1 MRDKEQTYKQI
12 IETAFSMFSEKGFD
26 QTSMANIATEVGITK
41 PAVYY
46 YFKSKDD
53 LIKGLFDIIAK
64 EIQSITSIDLKEMND
79 TDLRTILYSLG
90 KKAISLQKQN
100 LQFNQLFNQYLLLA
114 SRDSY
119 YSEKITE
126 IQQKFFKTFY
136 DLFKYAVKMKAIK
149 DENILIKSQLLGLVF
164 DNITNFILTETKLD
178 FEQVWR
184 EAVDNTLRGI
194 ELYEQ

>member
-26 QTSMANIATEVGITK
+26 QTSMAHIAAEVGITK

-53 LIKGLFDIIAK
+53 LIKALFDIIAK
-64 EIQSITSIDLKEMND
+64 EIQSITYADLNEMND
-79 TDLRTILYSLG
+79 TNLHTMLYTIG
-90 KKAISLQKQN
+90 EKAISLQEHN
-100 LQFNQLFNQYLLLA
+100 LQFNQLFNQYILLA

-119 YSEKITE
+119 YSEKIKD
-126 IQQKFFKTFY
+126 IQQEFFNAFY
-136 DLFKYAVKMKAIK
+136 NLFKHAVKVNAIN
-149 DENILIKSQLLGLVF
+149 DENILIKSQLLALVF
-164 DNITNFILTETKLD
+164 DNITNYILTDTKLE

-194 ELYEQ
+194 ETYE

>member
-26 QTSMANIATEVGITK
+26 QTSMANIAAEVGITK

-164 DNITNFILTETKLD
+164 DNITNFILTDTKLD
-178 FEQVWR
+178 FDLVWR

-194 ELYEQ
+194 EL

>member
-26 QTSMANIATEVGITK
+26 QTSMANIAAEVGITK

-114 SRDSY
+114 ARDSY

-126 IQQKFFKTFY
+126 IQQKFFNTFY
-136 DLFKYAVKMKAIK
+136 DLFKHAVKMKAIK

-164 DNITNFILTETKLD
+164 DNITNFILTDTKLD
-178 FEQVWR
+178 FDLVWR

-194 ELYEQ
+194 EL

>member
-26 QTSMANIATEVGITK
+26 QTSMANIAAEVGITK

-46 YFKSKDD
+46 YFKSKDE

-79 TDLRTILYSLG
+79 TDLRTVLYSLG
-90 KKAISLQKQN
+90 KKAIYLQKQN

-126 IQQKFFKTFY
+126 IQQNFFNTFY